1 MPEAKGAG
9 HAAAIDLNGLG
20 MNTNTLPVEGKV
32 FDRAQGHQ
40 RITSRWRRI
49 PSSLCTNNR

>member
-9 HAAAIDLNGLG
+9 HTAAIDLNGLG

-40 RITSRWRRI
+40 RITSRWRRV
-49 PSSLCTNNR
+49 PSLLCTNNR